1 MRRGGGDVAGAGAQ
15 FVCFTGTKVL
25 AYWYKSTCLLVQ
37 GTCLLVQKY
46 LLAGTKVLAY
56 WLLVQKYLLTGTK
69 VPILTSL
76 ALSQGVRLLQRAN
89 ALLPLDHTILGALR
103 DLLH

>member
-25 AYWYKSTCLLVQ
+25 AYWYKSTN
-37 GTCLLVQKY
+37 TDI
-46 LLAGTKVLAY
+46 AR
-56 WLLVQKYLLTGTK
+56 
-69 VPILTSL
+69 SL
-76 ALSQGVRLLQRAN
+76 ALAQGVRLLQRAN
-89 ALLPLDHTILGALR
+89 ALLPLDHSILGALR

>member
-1 MRRGGGDVAGAGAQ
+1 MGAEWGAVGEKGGG
-15 FVCFTGTKVL
+15 VCGGGLALEEDGEGGEYVSACDAAAEMSREQVL
-25 AYWYKSTCLLVQ
+25 SLFA
-37 GTCLLVQKY
+37 LLVQKH
-46 LLAGTKVLAY
+46 
-56 WLLVQKYLLTGTK
+56 LLTGTK
-69 VPILTSL
+69 VPILTLL